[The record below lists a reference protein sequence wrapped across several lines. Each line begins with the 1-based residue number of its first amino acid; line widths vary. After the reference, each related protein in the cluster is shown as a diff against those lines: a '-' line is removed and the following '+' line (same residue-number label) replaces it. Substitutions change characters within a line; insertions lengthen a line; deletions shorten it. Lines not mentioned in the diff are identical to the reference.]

1 MVCEPENKILASS
14 IRRRWP
20 PDRVC
25 SGWCS
30 TRSGRPRLA
39 VIEAACDSAAYPPST
54 ASRSSSLPYLR
65 MAAAA
70 APESGAAIC
79 ASAARR
85 SARSWSSPRADS
97 TRSMA
102 SVSRSPVRG
111 SCGRYPTEPDR
122 RTEPAAGWPC
132 PASTLASVVL
142 PAPFRPTRPIRSPV
156 ATWNDALSSSRRA
169 PARSSMS
176 LATIMIRCSCRTDV
190 NGQTLGGFRGVVPPG
205 QHSPREGVFS
215 PSCAARRPVY
225 VTGSRRANGFRLG
238 QADADG
244 QEGTRNLLQYG
255 EPRIGN
261 GEEAVGG
268 EAQVWHQPQV
278 AAQDRDGPLVAA
290 QDERV

>member
-111 SCGRYPTEPDR
+111 SCGRYPTAPER
-122 RTEPAAGWPC
+122 RTEPPAGWAW
-132 PASTLASVVL
+132 PASTLASVVF
-142 PAPFRPTRPIRSPV
+142 PAPLRPTRPMRSPA
-156 ATWNDALSSSRRA
+156 ATWKDAPSSSRRA

-176 LATIMIRCSCRTDV
+176 VATIMIQLLLRTNE
-190 NGQTLGGFRGVVPPG
+190 NGQT
-205 QHSPREGVFS
+205 SPLEGVLS
-215 PSCAARRPVY
+215 PLSAARHLVY
-225 VTGSRRANGFRLG
+225 LVGRRRANGFRLG
-238 QADADG
+238 HADANG
-244 QEGTRNLLQYG
+244 QEGARCLLQHG
-255 EPRIGN
+255 QPRVGD

-268 EAQVWHQPQV
+268 QGQVRRQPRV
-278 AAQDRDGPLVAA
+278 AADSRDG
-290 QDERV
+290 